1 MSAKKIQRA
10 SIHDVARLAGVS
22 AATVSKVLR
31 GVKTVKV
38 GNVEK
43 IQQAVKELN
52 YRLDPLASDLRRSER
67 RIIGLVVP
75 DLENEFFGKLTSTL
89 EILAENA
96 GYTLTI
102 TSSQESEVREKHL
115 IERLCDWRVAGT
127 ILAPVRSERG
137 EGAMAMKENAM
148 VGVLVDRVTA
158 NQHFDTVTSDNAL
171 ASAKVA
177 KSLIN
182 AGHRHIL
189 LLGLSEVS
197 KNVRTRISAFK
208 EEVASTSLNI
218 RVDVL
223 PADGSLEDLENSVSE
238 YLDKQKPTAVFSLF
252 QKGTLAVLAEFRRR
266 NIKCPEQISLVGF
279 DDAEWMQ
286 ATYPAVSAV
295 VQPIKQIA
303 EQAFI
308 RLLLRIE
315 GNDDVVIGQLE
326 HCDYQQRESVMH
338 VGPVPVDEVR
348 EKPR

>member
-1 MSAKKIQRA
+1 MSAKKNQRA

-31 GVKTVKV
+31 GVKTVKA

-96 GYTLTI
+96 GYTLII

-127 ILAPVRSERG
+127 LLAPVRSERG
-137 EGAMAMKENAM
+137 EGAMAMKQNAM

-177 KSLIN
+177 QSLIN

-223 PADGSLEDLENSVSE
+223 LADGSLEDLKNSVSE

-266 NIKCPEQISLVGF
+266 NIRCPEKISLVGF